1 MPLVAPNYRAPAFNT
16 GASWLDTLLNSM
28 ARDPMGGLSPT
39 PMGGVVL
46 NPTASG
52 FQTLLRGA
60 PKVAAALERAPSKFF
75 FHEQPGLGAALAEAV
90 PDLAVPERLIGL
102 TTPITGTNRPI
113 ASTIARRGVELGS
126 PKEIPIMIAHDP
138 ETIAAYQAA
147 GRPTSGLR
155 TLIHESLHGLRAGQ
169 QAARDLWKPGSW
181 DLPASARI
189 LRRFGDPALEQGSLT
204 ENAVERLAQNI
215 WERLGRP

>member
-1 MPLVAPNYRAPAFNT
+1 MPLVAPNYRAPTFNT
-16 GASWLDTLLNSM
+16 GASWLDTLLNSI

-60 PKVAAALERAPSKFF
+60 PRVAAALERAPSQFF

-102 TTPITGTNRPI
+102 TTRITGTNRPI

-126 PKEIPIMIAHDP
+126 PKEVPIMIAHDP
-138 ETIAAYQAA
+138 EVIAQYQAA
-147 GRPTSGLR
+147 GYPVSGLR
-155 TLIHESLHGLRAGQ
+155 ALLHESLHALRAGQ
-169 QAARDLWKPGSW
+169 QAQREFWAPGNW
-181 DLPASARI
+181 NVPTSARI
-189 LRRFGDPALEQGSLT
+189 LQRFGAPALDQGSMT
-204 ENAVERLAQNI
+204 ENTVERLAQNI